1 MQCDVDH
8 PTQTLADLMTLR
20 EHRGQNL
27 RGLKVAMTWAY
38 APSYARPLSVPQG
51 VATLFPRFGMDV
63 VLAHP
68 PGFELMPEVL
78 VKAEEAARAAGS
90 TITYV
95 DSMEEAFADADVVY
109 PKSWGRLD
117 AFTDNSKALAES
129 GAYADWICDEAQD
142 RAREAGRP
150 LHALPAGRPG
160 PRGDGRGHRRAALG
174 RVGRGRE
181 PDAHGEGADG
191 ADDGRLRAVEMSGK
205 RAVVAIGGNSL
216 IRDKT
221 HQTVRDQYIAA
232 GETCWH
238 VASMIKD
245 GWDVVIGHGNGP
257 QVGFILRRS
266 ELAAHELHEVPLDV
280 CGADSQGAIGYALVQ
295 NLESDFRRLGL
306 DRHAVAVVT
315 QMEVAADDPA
325 FAHPT
330 KPIGSFMD
338 EATAA
343 QRRERD
349 GWDVVEDA
357 GRGWRRVVASPAP
370 LRIVEEDAIRSLVE
384 DGFVVIAAG
393 GGGIP
398 VVADADGNLSGVAAV
413 IDKDLAC
420 ALLATRIGAE
430 LLLITTAVEQV
441 ALDYGTPEQRPVG
454 RMTLAEAK
462 ERLAE
467 GRHFAAGSMA
477 PKIEAVIQFLEHG
490 GTTAI
495 ITDPGNVERAL
506 AGETGTW
513 IVARVRSSSLIGSSP
528 RRPRLR
534 PRCPSCSVAGDL
546 MESRRRAGGRRRG
559 NRSIPR
565 R

>member
-1 MQCDVDH
+1 
-8 PTQTLADLMTLR
+8 
-20 EHRGQNL
+20 
-27 RGLKVAMTWAY
+27 
-38 APSYARPLSVPQG
+38 
-51 VATLFPRFGMDV
+51 
-63 VLAHP
+63 
-68 PGFELMPEVL
+68 
-78 VKAEEAARAAGS
+78 
-90 TITYV
+90 
-95 DSMEEAFADADVVY
+95 
-109 PKSWGRLD
+109 
-117 AFTDNSKALAES
+117 
-129 GAYADWICDEAQD
+129 
-142 RAREAGRP
+142 
-150 LHALPAGRPG
+150 
-160 PRGDGRGHRRAALG
+160 
-174 RVGRGRE
+174 
-181 PDAHGEGADG
+181 
-191 ADDGRLRAVEMSGK
+191 MSGR

-216 IRDKT
+216 IKDKT

-325 FAHPT
+325 FSHPT

-370 LRIVEEDAIRSLVE
+370 LRIVEEDAIRRLVE

-398 VVADADGNLSGVAAV
+398 VVADAEGNLTGVAAV

-441 ALDYGTPEQRPVG
+441 ALDFGTPEQRPVA

-477 PKIEAVIQFLEHG
+477 PKIKAVIQFLERG
-490 GTTAI
+490 GATAL
-495 ITDPGNVERAL
+495 ITDPGSVERAL

-513 IVARVRSSSLIGSSP
+513 IVA
-528 RRPRLR
+528 
-534 PRCPSCSVAGDL
+534 A
-546 MESRRRAGGRRRG
+546 
-559 NRSIPR
+559 
-565 R
+565 